1 MTIFST
7 GSLGTKL
14 SISVIGITNA
24 KKSNFVPVVDFQNLP
39 IKEKNFRKIYQTK
52 I

>member
-14 SISVIGITNA
+14 SISVIGIA
-24 KKSNFVPVVDFQNLP
+24 KKTNFVPVVDFQNLP
-39 IKEKNFRKIYQTK
+39 IKENNFQKIYQTK